1 VSAAG
6 THLERTSTKRRI
18 RNGALGLGALA
29 LMFYFAFIALL
40 VYRSHH

>member
-1 VSAAG
+1 MSATG
-6 THLERTSTKRRI
+6 TDLERTSAKRRI
-18 RNGALGLGALA
+18 RNGAIGLGAVA